1 MTICYDLRFPN
12 LYRQLA
18 KKDCSII
25 LVPAAF
31 TRPTGKDHW
40 EVLNRS
46 RAIENNV
53 FIVATGMCGNHHMK
67 RKTYGYSLLV
77 DPWGKIINSTKN
89 KPAIINS
96 TINIS
101 DVNKIRKKIPSLKYE

>member
-1 MTICYDLRFPN
+1 MFKAGNKIIFTKINNIKLGMTICYDLRFPN
-12 LYRQLA
+12 LYRKLA

-40 EVLNRS
+40 EILNRS

-67 RKTYGYSLLV
+67 RKTYGYSFLVCLLYT
-77 DPWGKIINSTKN
+77 S
-89 KPAIINS
+89 
-96 TINIS
+96 
-101 DVNKIRKKIPSLKYE
+101 PSPRD